1 MVRLFGIG
9 WLSKSFSTRRQFANY
24 GQTRWNNS
32 MRAIASLIEF
42 RDSNLDSM
50 LKDSIVNDSYERMRL
65 GVLKPVTYSKE
76 FL

>member
-1 MVRLFGIG
+1 
-9 WLSKSFSTRRQFANY
+9 
-24 GQTRWNNS
+24 